1 MQIQLFNFSKR
12 SNSTAQPNF
21 STATTID
28 CQLKDE
34 TSFLAPS
41 IVVRPN
47 LITGF
52 SPSAFN
58 YAHIAYWQRYYYIKD
73 WVYKNGVWECQLVV
87 DALAS
92 FKTQIGNMS
101 EYILRSSYEKDG
113 NIIDTMYV
121 TKTEPTTILT
131 LLDEVYIRAYT
142 GGFFILGVIGNPG
155 TAAQGAVTYY
165 QMTAGQ
171 IASMIQYMLSTNFLT
186 AEAQNVEFT
195 HNCLKLFF
203 NSIQYISSCTW
214 YPFAMSEIPSE
225 FKTATSNVQFG
236 WWGMAFAGDVYRLN
250 TNVPLIEKQMVKEF
264 PTHPQISRG
273 NFVNH
278 SPFTQTTL
286 HFSPFGDIEIPNQ
299 TVQSGDKLEL
309 DFDVDPLTGI
319 GILSIYIL
327 NSSNIRESMIARLT
341 QKIGVDIQIAQIAS
355 DVLGQVATVNRAAYQ
370 WTSTEN
376 NNLSAAVSSVL
387 NLNIGGAAQ
396 AGMSI
401 GAEEG
406 LFDIIKQTTL
416 ADVMKTGTPQIT
428 TSGHNG
434 TMADYKQPNYLQ
446 TTFYII
452 ADNDNSQHGSP
463 LCKIRTIKNI
473 PGFIVAM
480 NPDIRLNATESE
492 KAVIGQ
498 EMAAGFFYE

>member
-1 MQIQLFNFSKR
+1 
-12 SNSTAQPNF
+12 
-21 STATTID
+21 
-28 CQLKDE
+28 
-34 TSFLAPS
+34 
-41 IVVRPN
+41 
-47 LITGF
+47 
-52 SPSAFN
+52 
-58 YAHIAYWQRYYYIKD
+58 
-73 WVYKNGVWECQLVV
+73 
-87 DALAS
+87 
-92 FKTQIGNMS
+92 
-101 EYILRSSYEKDG
+101 
-113 NIIDTMYV
+113 
-121 TKTEPTTILT
+121 
-131 LLDEVYIRAYT
+131 
-142 GGFFILGVIGNPG
+142 
-155 TAAQGAVTYY
+155 
-165 QMTAGQ
+165 
-171 IASMIQYMLSTNFLT
+171 MI
-186 AEAQNVEFT
+186 
-195 HNCLKLFF
+195 
-203 NSIQYISSCTW
+203 
-214 YPFAMSEIPSE
+214 
-225 FKTATSNVQFG
+225 
-236 WWGMAFAGDVYRLN
+236 
-250 TNVPLIEKQMVKEF
+250 
-264 PTHPQISRG
+264 
-273 NFVNH
+273 
-278 SPFTQTTL
+278 
-286 HFSPFGDIEIPNQ
+286 
-299 TVQSGDKLEL
+299 
-309 DFDVDPLTGI
+309 
-319 GILSIYIL
+319 
-327 NSSNIRESMIARLT
+327 LT

-463 LCKIRTIKNI
+463 LCKNRTIKNI